1 MGTRPKES
9 PQLGLALEPGAAS
22 EPARKLK
29 SDWPLGARIAH
40 RQDYLDGDFPAAF
53 SLASNAAFFF
63 AAAENGLHMANEG
76 QAGLQRFRHRQSW

>member
-9 PQLGLALEPGAAS
+9 PQPGLHGQGGSQRASPEAQVRLAA
-22 EPARKLK
+22 R
-29 SDWPLGARIAH
+29 

-76 QAGLQRFRHRQSW
+76 QAGVQRFRHWQAGD